1 MEHYFTNNDNLKS
14 DFRTIVYKYS
24 DFLLEFTSD
33 LGVFS
38 KDKVD
43 FGSRLLMETY
53 FKHGRKGVKLLDV
66 GCGYGVMG
74 ISISKIMDTESTLI
88 DVNRRA
94 VHLSKM
100 NIKANKVNAVAFESD
115 IYSNVTEK
123 YDVIITNPPI
133 RTGKQTVMKFLTGAK
148 EHLAEN
154 GELWIVMRKDQGAKS
169 AMEKLKDMYNL
180 EVLEKSKGFFIIVA
194 KSCWHLLK

>member
-1 MEHYFTNNDNLKS
+1 MEHYFTNNENLKS
-14 DFRTIVYKYS
+14 DFRTVVYKYS
-24 DFLLEFTSD
+24 DYTLEFTSD

-53 FKHGRKGVKLLDV
+53 FKRGRKNVNLLDV
-66 GCGYGVMG
+66 GCGYGIMG
-74 ISISKIMDTESTLI
+74 ISLSKIMGTKSTLI
-88 DVNRRA
+88 DVNKRA

-100 NIKANKVNAVAFESD
+100 NIKANNVDAIAFESD

-133 RTGKQTVMKFLTGAK
+133 RAGKQTVMTFLTGAK
-148 EHLAEN
+148 EHLAQN
-154 GELWIVMRKDQGAKS
+154 GELWIVIRKDQGAKS
-169 AMEKLKDMYNL
+169 AMEKLKDIYQI
-180 EVLEKSKGFFIIVA
+180 EVVEKSKGFFIIVA
-194 KSCWHLLK
+194 KSC

>member
-14 DFRTIVYKYS
+14 DFRTIVYKYG
-24 DFLLEFTSD
+24 DFVMEFTSD

-53 FKHGRKGVKLLDV
+53 FKNGRRNVNVLDV
-66 GCGYGVMG
+66 GCGYGIMG
-74 ISISKIMDTESTLI
+74 ISLSKIMDTKSTLV
-88 DVNRRA
+88 DVNKRA

-100 NIKANKVNAVAFESD
+100 NIKSNKVNAEAFESD

-133 RTGKQTVMKFLTGAK
+133 RAGKQTVMTFLLGAK

-154 GELWIVMRKDQGAKS
+154 GELWIVIRKDQGAKS
-169 AMEKLKDMYNL
+169 AMEKLKEIYNI

-194 KSCWHLLK
+194 KSY

>member
-14 DFRTIVYKYS
+14 DFRTIVYKYG
-24 DFLLEFTSD
+24 DFVMEFTSD

-53 FKHGRKGVKLLDV
+53 FKHGRRNVNVLDV
-66 GCGYGVMG
+66 GCGYGIMG
-74 ISISKIMDTESTLI
+74 ISLSKIMDTKSTLV
-88 DVNRRA
+88 DVNKRA

-100 NIKANKVNAVAFESD
+100 NIKSNKVNAEAFESD

-133 RTGKQTVMKFLTGAK
+133 RAGKQTVMTFLLGAK
-148 EHLAEN
+148 EHLTEN
-154 GELWIVMRKDQGAKS
+154 GELWIVIRKDQGAKS
-169 AMEKLKDMYNL
+169 AMEKLKEVYNI

-194 KSCWHLLK
+194 KSY